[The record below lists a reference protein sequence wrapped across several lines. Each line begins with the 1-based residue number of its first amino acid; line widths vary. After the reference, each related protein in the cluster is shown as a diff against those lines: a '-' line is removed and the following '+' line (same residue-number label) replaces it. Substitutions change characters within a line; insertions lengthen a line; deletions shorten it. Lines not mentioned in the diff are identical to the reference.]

1 MRAQITCYMVTEI
14 YYTFCEL
21 LFSVGAGVVILSPN
35 FQKVGKAWQD
45 LNFYSGVAG
54 KKGVTFSR
62 SCNFYIKDKLKSE
75 IFNDQQKCFALSY
88 LRI

>member
-1 MRAQITCYMVTEI
+1 MQAQITCYMVTEI

-21 LFSVGAGVVILSPN
+21 LFSVGAGVAILSPN

-54 KKGVTFSR
+54 KKGVTFFKELQFLHKR
-62 SCNFYIKDKLKSE
+62 
-75 IFNDQQKCFALSY
+75 
-88 LRI
+88 